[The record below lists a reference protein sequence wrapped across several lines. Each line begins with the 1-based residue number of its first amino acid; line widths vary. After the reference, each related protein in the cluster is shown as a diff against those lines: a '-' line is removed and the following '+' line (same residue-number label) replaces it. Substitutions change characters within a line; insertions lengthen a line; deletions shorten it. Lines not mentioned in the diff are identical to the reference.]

1 MSPLPNPN
9 IIAILAGG
17 KAARFNG
24 LDKGETLIKGERLI
38 DIIHKRLLPQSTE
51 IIISGPHDYNLGLP
65 VLPDIEAA
73 PSGPVGGLYS
83 IWAHLKD
90 RHIEGFFTAAIDGPN
105 IPSDLIA
112 KLYNKTSSAIA
123 KDEKDR
129 HPTYAWWRMEDL
141 SDIWECVDMKRSL
154 SLKRLAE
161 LTKAKHVEWEGN
173 KTFININNPYDLEE
187 FIKRRGV

>member
-1 MSPLPNPN
+1 MMSQLPNPH
-9 IIAILAGG
+9 ITAILAGG
-17 KAARFNG
+17 KAVRFKG
-24 LDKGETLIKGERLI
+24 LDKGEILIMGERLI

-65 VLPDIEAA
+65 VVLDIEDA
-73 PSGPVGGLYS
+73 PGGPVGGLYS
-83 IWAHLKD
+83 IWAYLKD

-112 KLYNKTSSAIA
+112 KLYNKASSAVA
-123 KDEKDR
+123 KDEHGL

-141 SDIWECVDMKRSL
+141 SDIWESVDMKRSL

-161 LTKAKHVEWEGN
+161 LTKAKHVEWEGSE
-173 KTFININNPYDLEE
+173 TFININRPDDLQR
-187 FIKRRGV
+187 FVKGD